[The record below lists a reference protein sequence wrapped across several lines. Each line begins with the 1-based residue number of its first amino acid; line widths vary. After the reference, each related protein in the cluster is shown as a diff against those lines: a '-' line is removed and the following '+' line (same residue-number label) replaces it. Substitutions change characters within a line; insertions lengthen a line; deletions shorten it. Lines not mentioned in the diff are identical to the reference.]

1 MVRVISLIGA
11 IIITGVTGFLA
22 FFYIQIISSGMAQS
36 LFSNEQGLMTNE
48 IINGIKNIGIMF
60 VLISGLTC
68 KKHHLSDGGI
78 IFILII
84 IADFVLSIIGLKN
97 YTVSII
103 ILALYIFAAMIY
115 LQGLFEFKRN
125 CQLCVITGILL
136 LLFSIGSMGIF
147 FMYDSITNYL
157 GLESVSGIKLIQ
169 TLIGSVFW
177 ILHAWVFS
185 FSIKG
190 NLEDEPDILSVDR
203 GDAFES
209 HINSSESKKKK
220 KRKKKTANNDI
231 DFTF

>member
-22 FFYIQIISSGMAQS
+22 YFYIWIISSGMAQS
-36 LFSNEQGLMTNE
+36 LFSNERGLMTNE
-48 IINGIKNIGIMF
+48 IINGIKYIGIIF

-68 KKHHLSDGGI
+68 KKHHLSDGGV

-84 IADFVLSIIGLKN
+84 IPDLVLSILRLKN
-97 YTVSII
+97 NTVSII

-115 LQGLFEFKRN
+115 LQGLFEFKKN
-125 CQLCVITGILL
+125 CKLCVITGILL

-147 FMYDSITNYL
+147 FLYDSITNKL

-177 ILHAWVFS
+177 IIHAWVFS

-209 HINSSESKKKK
+209 HVNSSESKKK
-220 KRKKKTANNDI
+220 RKKKSANDDI

>member
-22 FFYIQIISSGMAQS
+22 FFYIRIISSGMAQS
-36 LFSNEQGLMTNE
+36 LFSNKQGLMTNE
-48 IINGIKNIGIMF
+48 IINGIKNIGIIF

-68 KKHHLSDGGI
+68 EKHHLKDGGV

-84 IADFVLSIIGLKN
+84 IADFVLSILRLKN
-97 YTVSII
+97 HTISLI
-103 ILALYIFAAMIY
+103 ILALYIFAAMTY

-125 CQLCVITGILL
+125 CKLCVITGILL
-136 LLFSIGSMGIF
+136 LLFSIESMGIF
-147 FMYDSITNYL
+147 FIYDFITNNL

-177 ILHAWVFS
+177 ILHAWLFS

-190 NLEDEPDILSVDR
+190 NIEDEPDILSVDR

-220 KRKKKTANNDI
+220 KKKTAKDDI